1 MDRTQLVWE
10 VYKRALEMNRRNRT
24 MKRKNSLER
33 FILGEKGEGM
43 MTTLG
48 LSPERIEKIM
58 NDDND
63 DFDKEFDRI
72 RKENHQYILNEK
84 LERAVSK
91 MTEFVRDKKEN
102 PNKYPDFDDND
113 LMVIFKRALSDS
125 ELEIMKELLEKEE
138 LK

>member
-1 MDRTQLVWE
+1 
-10 VYKRALEMNRRNRT
+10 